1 MTITSDLEQNLQN
14 RPFVEPLARQ
24 KTPEHTDD
32 GTFLRQRNWF
42 SQRFGDLPGQAPV
55 EPGRYF
61 ILGSL
66 GCGWARRQNI
76 VLRLLGLQE
85 AVPFY
90 HLTGKDKDGWVIS
103 TADNDIRERFGID
116 HLNEFYRRT
125 DPGFLG
131 RGTSPTVIDGQTGKV
146 VSNDYHVLPH
156 DWEVAWA
163 AHHRPGAPDL
173 YPEDLRGAIDLLN
186 QQIFDDVNNGAYK
199 VIFARDQNAARAAFD
214 VYYAR
219 LGDLNF
225 RLASRRYLFG
235 TRLTDSDVRLF
246 QTLSSFERSYRPAL
260 ATLFGEARTKQ
271 IWDYPHLWDYARDL
285 FQQGFTDDAERYFL
299 GWGPGPSGDY
309 LPAIGFSAPDYKL
322 RPPEEVLAHWSE
334 PVDRSQLTGSSL
346 YSGPGAGGTADHWR
360 FE

>member
-14 RPFVEPLARQ
+14 RPFVEPLTRQ
-24 KTPEHTDD
+24 QTPEHTED

-42 SQRFGDLPGQAPV
+42 SQRFGPEPGQAPV

-66 GCGWARRQNI
+66 GCGWARRQHI
-76 VLRLLGLQE
+76 ILRLLGLEE

-90 HLTGKDKDGWVIS
+90 HLTGKDENGWVI
-103 TADNDIRERFGID
+103 AQAGNDIRERFGTD
-116 HLNEFYRRT
+116 HLNDFYRRT
-125 DPGFLG
+125 DPGFQG

-163 AHHRPGAPDL
+163 AHHKPGAPDL

-186 QQIFDDVNNGAYK
+186 QQIFDDVNNGTYK
-199 VIFARDQNAARAAFD
+199 VIFARNPDAAKAAFD
-214 VYYAR
+214 VFYAR

-235 TRLTDSDVRLF
+235 PRLTDSDVRLF

-260 ATLFGEARTKQ
+260 AVQFGEDATRQ
-271 IWDYPHLWDYARDL
+271 IWDFPHLWDYARDL

-299 GWGPGPSGDY
+299 GWGTGPSGEY
-309 LPAIGFSAPDYKL
+309 LPSGGFSAPGYKL
-322 RPPEEVLAHWSE
+322 RPPAEVAAHWSE
-334 PVDRSQLTGSSL
+334 PVDRTGLVGSPL

-360 FE
+360 FV